1 MRQMKKTGYYA
12 AFMGLFMAA
21 VLTVTACGASAKAPA
36 VGSAVGGS
44 ETAADS
50 AVGGTEAAVSEADD
64 AGKSGAGTDTTEAS
78 GGAGGFQKIDTADKG
93 NSGDKAAAG
102 GGGGPAQPITGAAP
116 ADGDAL
122 SGIPVDT
129 VKSEAVSIY
138 YGSVCYSFFSEE
150 KDRIKAVADL
160 FTGFSLEEVP
170 NGQLDEATTYQVYF
184 STDTEQIAAIN
195 VDKSGMFYIPE
206 EKKFYKVKAGT
217 FRFDTLDEIYKD
229 SMYADGFDENQ
240 CLIQ

>member
-1 MRQMKKTGYYA
+1 MRKTGYYT
-12 AFMGLFMAA
+12 AFIGLFMAA
-21 VLTVTACGASAKAPA
+21 ALTVTACGASAKAPD
-36 VGSAVGGS
+36 VSSVVGGS

-50 AVGGTEAAVSEADD
+50 AV
-64 AGKSGAGTDTTEAS
+64 
-78 GGAGGFQKIDTADKG
+78 GFQKIDTADKG
-93 NSGDKAAAG
+93 NSGDTAAAG
-102 GGGGPAQPITGAAP
+102 SGAGQAQPITGAAP
-116 ADGDAL
+116 ADGEVL
-122 SGIPVDT
+122 SGIPIDT
-129 VKSEAVSIY
+129 EKSEAVSIY
-138 YGSVCYSFFSEE
+138 YGSVCYSFFSED

-170 NGQLDEATTYQVYF
+170 NGQLDEATTYQIYF

-195 VDKSGMFYIPE
+195 IPE

>member
-1 MRQMKKTGYYA
+1 MRQMRKTGYYT
-12 AFMGLFMAA
+12 AFIGLFMAA
-21 VLTVTACGASAKAPA
+21 ALTVTACGASAKAPD
-36 VGSAVGGS
+36 VSSVVGGA
-44 ETAADS
+44 ETAADC
-50 AVGGTEAAVSEADD
+50 AV
-64 AGKSGAGTDTTEAS
+64 
-78 GGAGGFQKIDTADKG
+78 GFQKIDTADKG
-93 NSGDKAAAG
+93 NSGDTAAAG
-102 GGGGPAQPITGAAP
+102 SGAGQAQPITGAAP
-116 ADGDAL
+116 ADGEVL
-122 SGIPVDT
+122 SGIPIDT
-129 VKSEAVSIY
+129 EKSEAVSIY
-138 YGSVCYSFFSEE
+138 YGSVCYSFFSED

-170 NGQLDEATTYQVYF
+170 NGQLDEATTYQIYF

>member
-1 MRQMKKTGYYA
+1 MRKTGHYA
-12 AFMGLFMAA
+12 AFIGLFMAA
-21 VLTVTACGASAKAPA
+21 ALTVTACGASAKAPDVSS
-36 VGSAVGGS
+36 VGGGS

-50 AVGGTEAAVSEADD
+50 AVGGTEAAASEADH
-64 AGKSGAGTDTTEAS
+64 AGKNGAGTDTAEAS
-78 GGAGGFQKIDTADKG
+78 GGAAGFQKIDTADKG
-93 NSGDKAAAG
+93 NSGDTAAAG
-102 GGGGPAQPITGAAP
+102 SGAGQAQPITGAVP
-116 ADGDAL
+116 ADGEVL
-122 SGIPVDT
+122 SGIPIDT
-129 VKSEAVSIY
+129 EKSEAVSIY

-160 FTGFSLEEVP
+160 FNPASFIRCICAAGE
-170 NGQLDEATTYQVYF
+170 YF

-240 CLIQ
+240 CLIS

>member
-1 MRQMKKTGYYA
+1 MRQMRKTGYYT
-12 AFMGLFMAA
+12 AFIGLFMAA
-21 VLTVTACGASAKAPA
+21 ALTVTACGASAKAPD
-36 VGSAVGGS
+36 VSSVVGGS
-44 ETAADS
+44 ETAA
-50 AVGGTEAAVSEADD
+50 
-64 AGKSGAGTDTTEAS
+64 
-78 GGAGGFQKIDTADKG
+78 DTADKG
-93 NSGDKAAAG
+93 NSGDTAAAG
-102 GGGGPAQPITGAAP
+102 SGAGQAQPITGAAP
-116 ADGDAL
+116 ADGEVL
-122 SGIPVDT
+122 SGIPIDT
-129 VKSEAVSIY
+129 EKSEAVSIY
-138 YGSVCYSFFSEE
+138 YGSVCYSFFSED

-170 NGQLDEATTYQVYF
+170 NGQLDEATTYQIYF

>member
-1 MRQMKKTGYYA
+1 MRQMRKTGYYT
-12 AFMGLFMAA
+12 AFIGLFMAA
-21 VLTVTACGASAKAPA
+21 ALTVTACGASAKAPD
-36 VGSAVGGS
+36 VSSVVGGS

-50 AVGGTEAAVSEADD
+50 AV
-64 AGKSGAGTDTTEAS
+64 
-78 GGAGGFQKIDTADKG
+78 GFQKIDTADKG
-93 NSGDKAAAG
+93 NSGDTAAAG
-102 GGGGPAQPITGAAP
+102 SGAGQAQPITGAAP
-116 ADGDAL
+116 ADGEVL
-122 SGIPVDT
+122 SGIPIDT
-129 VKSEAVSIY
+129 EKSEAVSIY
-138 YGSVCYSFFSEE
+138 YGSVCYSFFSED

-170 NGQLDEATTYQVYF
+170 NGQLDEATTYQ
-184 STDTEQIAAIN
+184 QIAAIN

>member
-1 MRQMKKTGYYA
+1 MRQMRKTGYYT
-12 AFMGLFMAA
+12 AFIGLFMAA
-21 VLTVTACGASAKAPA
+21 ALTVTACGSSAKAPD
-36 VGSAVGGS
+36 VSSVVGGS

-50 AVGGTEAAVSEADD
+50 AV
-64 AGKSGAGTDTTEAS
+64 
-78 GGAGGFQKIDTADKG
+78 GFQKIDTADKG
-93 NSGDKAAAG
+93 NSGDTAAAG
-102 GGGGPAQPITGAAP
+102 SGAGQAQPITGAAP
-116 ADGDAL
+116 ADGEVL
-122 SGIPVDT
+122 SGIPIDT
-129 VKSEAVSIY
+129 EKSEAVSIY
-138 YGSVCYSFFSEE
+138 YGSVCYSFFSED

-170 NGQLDEATTYQVYF
+170 NGQLDEATTYQIYF

>member
-1 MRQMKKTGYYA
+1 MRQMRKTGYYT
-12 AFMGLFMAA
+12 AFIGLFMAA
-21 VLTVTACGASAKAPA
+21 ALTVTACGASAKAPD
-36 VGSAVGGS
+36 VSSVVGGS

-50 AVGGTEAAVSEADD
+50 AA
-64 AGKSGAGTDTTEAS
+64 
-78 GGAGGFQKIDTADKG
+78 GFQKIDTADKG
-93 NSGDKAAAG
+93 NSGDTAAAG
-102 GGGGPAQPITGAAP
+102 SGAGQAQPITGAAP
-116 ADGDAL
+116 TDGEVL
-122 SGIPVDT
+122 SGIPIDT
-129 VKSEAVSIY
+129 EKSEAVSIY

-170 NGQLDEATTYQVYF
+170 NGQLDEATTYQIYF

>member
-1 MRQMKKTGYYA
+1 MQERTVRERIRQKRRA
-12 AFMGLFMAA
+12 
-21 VLTVTACGASAKAPA
+21 
-36 VGSAVGGS
+36 
-44 ETAADS
+44 
-50 AVGGTEAAVSEADD
+50 
-64 AGKSGAGTDTTEAS
+64 
-78 GGAGGFQKIDTADKG
+78 GFQKIDTADKG
-93 NSGDKAAAG
+93 NSGDTAAAG
-102 GGGGPAQPITGAAP
+102 SGAGQAQPITGAVP
-116 ADGDAL
+116 ADGEVL
-122 SGIPVDT
+122 SGIPIDT
-129 VKSEAVSIY
+129 EKSEAVSIY

-170 NGQLDEATTYQVYF
+170 NGQLDEATTYQIYF